1 MATVISRLRETPLPR
16 TRSAVG
22 ESAWMRRGC
31 IAVSL
36 FFLGLFLL
44 IPLVSIFAEAFGGGV
59 KAYLAAFADPYALA
73 AIRLTLTVAAICVP
87 VNTVFGLA
95 TAWAVTKYDLRAKSL
110 LTTLIDLPFAVSP
123 VVAGLL
129 FILIFGAHGYLG
141 PFLERHDLRIIFALP
156 GIVLATLFITFPFV
170 ARELIPIMQ
179 ARGRDDEYAAL
190 TLGASGWQ
198 TFWRVTLPGVKWGLF
213 YGVILCNA
221 RAMGEFG
228 AVAVV
233 SGNIKGLTST
243 MPLYIETLYLEY
255 ATVPAFALASVLTIL
270 ALITLLLKNFIEWR
284 HQSTRSGFTGK
295 PSGT

>member
-1 MATVISRLRETPLPR
+1 MAAIISRLRETPLPR
-16 TRSAVG
+16 TRRAIA

-31 IAVSL
+31 IAAAVV
-36 FFLGLFLL
+36 FLGLFLL
-44 IPLVSIFAEAFGGGV
+44 IPLISIFAEAFGEGLR
-59 KAYLAAFADPYALA
+59 AYLGAFSDQYALA

-87 VNTVFGLA
+87 LNTVFGLA
-95 TAWAVTKYDLRAKSL
+95 TAWAVTKYDIRAKSL

-129 FILIFGAHGYLG
+129 FIIIFGAHGYLG
-141 PFLERHDLRIIFALP
+141 PFLERHDIRIIFALP

-190 TLGASGWQ
+190 TLGANGWQ
-198 TFWRVTLPGVKWGLF
+198 TFRRVTLPNVKWGLF

-255 ATVPAFALASVLTIL
+255 ATVPAFALASVLTVL
-270 ALITLLLKNFIEWR
+270 ALVTLLVKNFIEWR
-284 HQSTRSGFTGK
+284 YQSARSA
-295 PSGT
+295 